1 MVKAIVGACWGD
13 EGKGKITDVLAENS
27 DIVVRFQGGSNA
39 GHTIINEYGRFA
51 LHQLPSGV
59 FRQNI
64 LNIIGNGVA
73 FSVENFVDE
82 MKYIRDGGVPE
93 PKIAISDRC
102 QVLMPYHK
110 ELDSLEE
117 ARLADK
123 AFGST
128 KSGIAPFYSDKY
140 AKIGFQISDLFD
152 SKEALYER
160 IDHVLGLKNVLYTQ
174 LYHQKPLDRDEIYSK
189 LMEYKGILAP
199 YVTDTVTLLHNAVKD
214 GKTVLLEGQLGS
226 LRDPDMGIYPM
237 TTSSSPLAG
246 YGAVGAGGIP
256 PYAIEKVYTVV
267 KAYSSAV
274 GAGEFVAEIFGDEAE
289 ELRRHGGDKGEYG
302 ATTGRPR
309 QVGWLD
315 LVAAR
320 YGCMVQGATD
330 VAFTVLDALGYLEEI
345 PVCVAYELN
354 GKRIDSFPPTAQ
366 LKHCKPILEVLP
378 GWHCDIQGI
387 KKYEDLPENARRY
400 VEFAEKHIGVPFT
413 MVSNGPSRED
423 IMYRKA

>member
-13 EGKGKITDVLAENS
+13 EGKGKITDVLAEDS
-27 DIVVRFQGGSNA
+27 DIVIRFQGGSNA
-39 GHTIINEYGRFA
+39 GHTIINQYGRFA

-64 LNIIGNGVA
+64 TNIIGNGVA
-73 FSVENFVDE
+73 FSVDNFVTE
-82 MKYIRDGGVPE
+82 MQYIRDGGVPQ
-93 PKIAISDRC
+93 PKILISDRC

-110 ELDSLEE
+110 ELDGLEE

-152 SKEALYER
+152 DKEAIYER

-174 LYHQKPLDRDEIYSK
+174 LYHRPPLDRDDIYRK
-189 LMEYKGILAP
+189 LMEYKEIVAP
-199 YVTDTVTLLHNAVKD
+199 YVADTTTLLYEAVKA
-214 GKTVLLEGQLGS
+214 GKTILLEGQLGS

-246 YGAVGAGGIP
+246 YGSVGAGGIP
-256 PYAIEKVYTVV
+256 PYAIQKVYAVV

-274 GAGEFVAEIFGDEAE
+274 GAGEFVSEIFGDEAE
-289 ELRRHGGDKGEYG
+289 TLRQHGGDQGEYG

-315 LVAAR
+315 LVAAK

-330 VAFTVLDALGYLEEI
+330 VAFTVLDALGYLDEI
-345 PVCVAYELN
+345 PVCVAYELE
-354 GKRIDSFPPTAQ
+354 GRRIDYFPPTAQ
-366 LKHCKPILEVLP
+366 LKKCKPVLEVLP
-378 GWHCDIQGI
+378 GWKCDIRGV
-387 KKYEDLPENARRY
+387 KKYEDLPENARKY
-400 VEFAEKHIGVPFT
+400 VEFAEAHLGVPVT
-413 MVSNGPSRED
+413 MVSNGPTRED
-423 IMYRKA
+423 IIYRGR

>member
-27 DIVVRFQGGSNA
+27 DIVIRFQGGANA

-51 LHQLPSGV
+51 LHQLPSGI

-64 LNIIGNGVA
+64 VNIIGNGVA
-73 FSVENFVDE
+73 LSVENFVKE
-82 MKYIRDGGVPE
+82 LNYVVESGVPA
-93 PKIAISDRC
+93 PQILISNRC

-110 ELDSLEE
+110 ELDGLEE

-128 KSGIAPFYSDKY
+128 KSGIAPFYSDKF

-152 SKEALYER
+152 TKEAIYER
-160 IDHVLGLKNVLYTQ
+160 IDHVLGIKNVLYTQ
-174 LYHQKPLDRDEIYSK
+174 LYHRDPLDRDELYNK
-189 LMEYKGILAP
+189 LMEYKEILTP
-199 YVTDTVTLLHNAVKD
+199 YVADTTALLHNAVKE
-214 GKTVLLEGQLGS
+214 GKTILLEGQLGS

-256 PYAIEKVYTVV
+256 PYAIQKIYCVV

-274 GAGEFVAEIFGDEAE
+274 GAGEFVSEIFGDEAE
-289 ELRRHGGDKGEYG
+289 ALREHGGDKGEYG

-330 VAFTVLDALGYLEEI
+330 VAFTVLDALGYLDEI
-345 PVCVAYELN
+345 PVCVAYELD
-354 GKRIDSFPPTAQ
+354 GKRIDNFPPTAQ
-366 LKHCKPILEVLP
+366 LKKCKPILEVLP
-378 GWHCDIQGI
+378 GWKCDIRGI

-400 VEFAEKHIGVPFT
+400 VEFAEKALGVPVT
-413 MVSNGPSRED
+413 MVSNGPARDD
-423 IMYRKA
+423 IIYR

>member
-13 EGKGKITDVLAENS
+13 EGKGKITDVLAEDS
-27 DIVVRFQGGSNA
+27 DIVIRFQGGSNA

-64 LNIIGNGVA
+64 TNIIGNGVA
-73 FSVENFVDE
+73 FSVENFVTE
-82 MKYIRDGGVPE
+82 MQYIRDGGVPE
-93 PKIAISDRC
+93 PRILISDRC

-110 ELDSLEE
+110 ELDGLEE

-152 SKEALYER
+152 DKDAIYER
-160 IDHVLGLKNVLYTQ
+160 IDHVLGLKNVLYRE
-174 LYHQKPLDRDEIYSK
+174 LYHKEPLNRDDIYNK
-189 LMEYKGILAP
+189 LMEYKEIVAP
-199 YVTDTVTLLHNAVKD
+199 YVADTTTLLYNAVKE
-214 GKTVLLEGQLGS
+214 GKTILLEGQLGS

-246 YGAVGAGGIP
+246 FGAVGAGGIP
-256 PYAIEKVYTVV
+256 PYAIEKIYCVV

-274 GAGEFVAEIFGDEAE
+274 GAGEFVSEIFGDEAE
-289 ELRRHGGDKGEYG
+289 ELRKRGGDKGEYG

-330 VAFTVLDALGYLEEI
+330 VAFTVLDALGYLDEI
-345 PVCVAYELN
+345 PVCVAYELD
-354 GKRIDSFPPTAQ
+354 GKQIDYFPPTAQ
-366 LKHCKPILEVLP
+366 LKRCKPVLEKLP
-378 GWHCDIQGI
+378 GWKCDIKGI
-387 KKYEDLPENARRY
+387 KRYEDLPENARKY
-400 VEFAEKHIGVPFT
+400 VEFAEKYLGVPVT
-413 MVSNGPSRED
+413 MVSNGPARED
-423 IMYRKA
+423 IMYR